1 VAIVQVAYR
10 FASDGLSPYLML
22 LCLIGANLAVIN
34 ILPILPL
41 DGGHAMFL
49 IYEGIFRRP
58 PHELVLV
65 VLSYFGLFLILLLMI
80 WTLSLDFT
88 CIPRL

>member
-1 VAIVQVAYR
+1 M
-10 FASDGLSPYLML
+10 FADGGFGSYLMF

-34 ILPILPL
+34 IFPMLPL
-41 DGGHAMFL
+41 DGGHAVFL

-65 VLSYFGLFLILLLMI
+65 VLSYLGLFLILLLMI

>member
-1 VAIVQVAYR
+1 
-10 FASDGLSPYLML
+10 M
-22 LCLIGANLAVIN
+22 
-34 ILPILPL
+34 LPL
-41 DGGHAMFL
+41 DGGHAVFL

-65 VLSYFGLFLILLLMI
+65 VLSYLGLFLILLLMI